1 MTNYERI
8 KNMTV
13 EEIAETI
20 SSTVDDCQKYCK
32 FTKGGKCNAFGD
44 YDVSVKWSTTVRGM
58 WTVLLLYDVES
69 GLLISFMRDT
79 RLEAIKHLKAAKPAL
94 FSDAVDLLLD
104 NKVFTQKEFVDEL
117 SEMGLAMNPSELEVL
132 LNLSKGTLSV
142 QNTEP
147 VKMVMLKPKE

>member
-1 MTNYERI
+1 MMRI
-8 KNMTV
+8 MQN
-13 EEIAETI
+13 
-20 SSTVDDCQKYCK
+20 
-32 FTKGGKCNAFGD
+32 KGWRKSEPLDN
-44 YDVSVKWSTTVRGM
+44 TM
-58 WTVLLLYDVES
+58 
-69 GLLISFMRDT
+69 
-79 RLEAIKHLKAAKPAL
+79 KAAKPAL

-142 QNTEP
+142 QNTES

>member
-1 MTNYERI
+1 MPKTSF
-8 KNMTV
+8 
-13 EEIAETI
+13 A
-20 SSTVDDCQKYCK
+20 
-32 FTKGGKCNAFGD
+32 A
-44 YDVSVKWSTTVRGM
+44 
-58 WTVLLLYDVES
+58 DVELEPQNLDYYKQIKRKWKVS
-69 GLLISFMRDT
+69 IAAMLYRSCDLGIITQGQYQYMMRIMQNKGWRKSEPLDNT
-79 RLEAIKHLKAAKPAL
+79 MKAAKPAL